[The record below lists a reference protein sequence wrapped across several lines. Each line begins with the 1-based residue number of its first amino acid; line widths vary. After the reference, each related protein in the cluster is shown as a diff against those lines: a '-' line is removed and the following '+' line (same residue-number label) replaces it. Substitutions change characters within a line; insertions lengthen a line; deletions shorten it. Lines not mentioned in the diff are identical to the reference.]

1 VTAEIRRGIPFVV
14 AAPSGTGKTTVCR
27 RAMERDALLEFSVS
41 HTTRAAR
48 PGEVD
53 GVDYYFVSGDE
64 FAALVDRGEFVEHAV
79 YGKNSYGTSDEALR
93 VPIEER
99 GHDVLVEIEVQG
111 AEQLRQS
118 RRDARFIF
126 LLPPNM
132 QVLAQRLRDRAT
144 DSPESIAKRLEMAE
158 RELGAVGL
166 FDYVIVN
173 DDLEQAIE
181 SFLEIIRAERD
192 GTPAVLATVAARYG
206 REAVMRSWSPEPA

>member
-1 VTAEIRRGIPFVV
+1 VTVEDRTGIPFVV
-14 AAPSGTGKTTVCR
+14 AAPSGTGKTTLCR

-41 HTTRAAR
+41 HTTRAPR
-48 PGEVD
+48 PGEAD

-64 FAALVDRGEFVEHAV
+64 FAALVERGEFVEHAV

-111 AEQLRQS
+111 AQQLRQS

-126 LLPPNM
+126 LLPPDM
-132 QVLAQRLRDRAT
+132 RVLAQRLRDRAT
-144 DSPESIAKRLEMAE
+144 DSPEAIAGRLEMAE
-158 RELGAVGL
+158 RELGAVVL

-173 DDLEQAIE
+173 DDLEQAID
-181 SFLEIIRAERD
+181 SFLEIIHAERA
-192 GTPAVLATVAARYG
+192 GTVAALAAVAARHG
-206 REAVMRSWSPEPA
+206 REAVMRRWSPEPG